1 MAEPRPK
8 TNLVHFCGRW
18 TLIAIITIIF
28 FSAVMDVETHTAKQ
42 QKCDHVYIQTPYKG
56 ILSNDKPAI
65 CRMWSSAQCQAQGGT
80 PRRNASLAFR
90 LERLQKFR
98 YGVPP
103 FQKVPVQFKHCSLPD
118 FLRDPTLSIN
128 SFRSAFKTCLLA
140 AQWDT

>member
-1 MAEPRPK
+1 MAAR
-8 TNLVHFCGRW
+8 R
-18 TLIAIITIIF
+18 TLIAIIRIIV
-28 FSAVMDVETHTAKQ
+28 SSVMDVETHTAKQ

-65 CRMWSSAQCQAQGGT
+65 CRMWSSAQCQAPSGT

-103 FQKVPVQFKHCSLPD
+103 FHKVPVLRSGAFRLSLSTVNRCFLNKTKDILVPLYKSLVCSRLEYCVQT
-118 FLRDPTLSIN
+118 FI
-128 SFRSAFKTCLLA
+128 
-140 AQWDT
+140 